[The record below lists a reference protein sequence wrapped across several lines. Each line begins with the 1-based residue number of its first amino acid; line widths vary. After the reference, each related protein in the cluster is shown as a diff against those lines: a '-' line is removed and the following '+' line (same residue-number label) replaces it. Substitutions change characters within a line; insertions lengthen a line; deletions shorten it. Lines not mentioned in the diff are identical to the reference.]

1 MFFFISGISLL
12 FWQNKLF
19 YDIHDILRAK
29 DTLTTTCIFRS
40 EKIEIANLNFTEF
53 YTVYFNS
60 SMAKIGFSVI
70 SYNLIDM

>member
-1 MFFFISGISLL
+1 MFFFMSGISLL
-12 FWQNKLF
+12 FLQNKLF

-40 EKIEIANLNFTEF
+40 EIFMEF

-60 SMAKIGFSVI
+60 SMAKIVFFVI

>member
-1 MFFFISGISLL
+1 MFFFMSGISLL
-12 FWQNKLF
+12 FLQNKLF

-40 EKIEIANLNFTEF
+40 EKF

-60 SMAKIGFSVI
+60 SMAKIVFSVI